1 MLYAITA
8 IDAPNCAEKRQ
19 AVRPSHV
26 ERLLQLKNQGRLL
39 MAGPLPSA
47 DNSEAPACGSLI
59 VAEFD
64 SQQEAQDWIDADP
77 YFAAGVYAKADVRP
91 FLKLLP

>member
-8 IDAPNCAEKRQ
+8 LDASDTSEKRLV
-19 AVRPSHV
+19 ARPAHI
-26 ERLLQLKNQGRLL
+26 ERLLQLKNQGRLI
-39 MAGPLPSA
+39 MAGPLQSG
-47 DNSEAPACGSLI
+47 DNNEAPACGSLI

-64 SQQEAQDWIDADP
+64 SQQAAQDWINADP
-77 YFAAGVYAKADVRP
+77 YFTAGVYARAEARP

>member
-8 IDAPNCAEKRQ
+8 LDAPNSTEQRLA
-19 AVRPSHV
+19 ARPAHV
-26 ERLLQLKNQGRLL
+26 ERLLQLKNQGRLI
-39 MAGPLPSA
+39 MAGPLQSG

-64 SQQEAQDWIDADP
+64 SQQEAQDWINADP
-77 YFAAGVYAKADVRP
+77 YFAAGVYAKAEARP

>member
-8 IDAPNCAEKRQ
+8 LDAPNSTEQRLA
-19 AVRPSHV
+19 ARPAHV
-26 ERLLQLKNQGRLL
+26 ERLLQLKNQGRLI
-39 MAGPLPSA
+39 MAGPLQSG

-64 SQQEAQDWIDADP
+64 SQQEAQDWINADP
-77 YFAAGVYAKADVRP
+77 YFAAGVYAKAQALP